1 LFDVAW
7 AGTGRFHWLHDAY
20 GGDYKNKLRREIIK
34 GNDGELGQLDPD
46 MDTIIAFSRN
56 KLSYNVQSHHKS
68 YKFVKVKAAGP
79 MQEGAEKVMASVK
92 VEKCAKGP
100 KRFYHHVT
108 QAQLKKE
115 DAPEATEG
123 SKLDQMLQVHHWVP
137 IRGGV
142 GKHRQLLC
150 ACDPCLARDYDL
162 CEESQKQ
169 FAFSAEHE
177 LVPETG
183 SARQTRAEETVQ
195 LADDAGLAAETIKE
209 GTCVSIEDNSPDA
222 PLPFHLLKAASK
234 PYTLD
239 EDCASPILLHA
250 DGSPLQLSK
259 GDRVFKAYFYQPIGK
274 TGLRFEFWDQNWWNT
289 GRFLP
294 DFKAWEGCP
303 AVIVPCT
310 LMRHFGFHLTKEKVV
325 RKSGP
330 SFRLSQ
336 REYDSIEASL
346 NLRLN

>member
-1 LFDVAW
+1 MADQAMECLLPGTTTPADPPDPRDIDELFVALMEGAYTL
-7 AGTGRFHWLHDAY
+7 AGPTAEDDQCAGHCCADETVAPAVSTADSAEPIVTPDAAVA
-20 GGDYKNKLRREIIK
+20 
-34 GNDGELGQLDPD
+34 PD
-46 MDTIIAFSRN
+46 KTAVS
-56 KLSYNVQSHHKS
+56 
-68 YKFVKVKAAGP
+68 AAGFSL
-79 MQEGAEKVMASVK
+79 A
-92 VEKCAKGP
+92 
-100 KRFYHHVT
+100 
-108 QAQLKKE
+108 
-115 DAPEATEG
+115 
-123 SKLDQMLQVHHWVP
+123 LQSF
-137 IRGGV
+137 
-142 GKHRQLLC
+142 L
-150 ACDPCLARDYDL
+150 
-162 CEESQKQ
+162 S
-169 FAFSAEHE
+169 
-177 LVPETG
+177 
-183 SARQTRAEETVQ
+183 
-195 LADDAGLAAETIKE
+195 

-239 EDCASPILLHA
+239 EDYASPILLHA
-250 DGSPLQLSK
+250 DSSPLRLSK

-289 GRFLP
+289 GRFLA